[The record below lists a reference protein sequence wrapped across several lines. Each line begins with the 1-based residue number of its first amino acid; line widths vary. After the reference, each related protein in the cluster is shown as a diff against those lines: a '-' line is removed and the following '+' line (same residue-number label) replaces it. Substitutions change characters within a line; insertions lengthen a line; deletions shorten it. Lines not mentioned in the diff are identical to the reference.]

1 MKNMMKKALSV
12 IIALAMILVPM
23 SVFAAT
29 GDYDE
34 PYQLSTTSV
43 RFYVEVAPEATVWI
57 QADDYNNSIVEV
69 GYATG
74 TDYFLQYGR
83 QSVYP
88 EADGTA
94 SLTLSGYDMFSVYNY
109 GTETIYVY
117 MSLTAGAPVD
127 TTGTM
132 DDPKEVTLAA
142 NMFGG
147 VGAYEE
153 VALEADN
160 QGYWFTCTAPADGI
174 ITVEVN
180 ALDADYNYIG
190 WMYNVTNATTYSYGD
205 THWSDEE
212 NPVYYE
218 EWEVKA
224 GDELVVFASTYDP
237 TSWSNPAGTVAVNFT
252 FDGVGSS
259 YYPEVLDATGSYA
272 TYITAGSWGY
282 YYTWTATEAG
292 TVTVAMDDASG
303 WQYSVMVEPAAEDAA
318 WYYGDLHT
326 YADEPVVASES
337 VEVAAGDIVT
347 VNVCT
352 FDAADMWNAPAGTV
366 NWTLSFVAGSTG
378 DGGDGD
384 QGGEDIGGGDTGEDV
399 NYAISGDVLVVGEN
413 VCVVDGGYQYTL
425 YAFEPTET
433 GKYTITSNDSLLGN
447 LGGTWHYYQ
456 DPTADNV
463 NSSTLVWECT
473 SVGQSAIIAVM
484 ANTNIANITITRED
498 LDTSDEV
505 QWTVYDNTT
514 TPAPF
519 EYEGDASELVPVDI
533 ENDIIDSAV
542 LGEDGY
548 YHLNSPDG
556 PILYANLNDGIQ
568 SLAAIIGYGKL
579 SAVYYDDESGA
590 VVAKVDYT
598 EAVTEYINCAYVD
611 DSGALYYP
619 LTADLIEMFQ
629 EVGATNEWYDGYTWV
644 HDSAD
649 AWMFACYYV
658 ETVPGGSNEGNEG
671 GDNAGDNNTGSGDA
685 VADPEIPNTGNE
697 AFGVAIAMMA
707 TVAALGATAVV
718 TKKSK
723 RVK

>member
-1 MKNMMKKALSV
+1 MKNMMKKTLSV

-23 SVFAAT
+23 SVFAAEGDPVAIPSYEYSIYSGDTVTVGAGETVVFEMNLEYNT
-29 GDYDE
+29 GVYDFVVEGEGDFTVSVCTEGTTEAYAEGAPVAAVNGKVETTITGYESTQYYCAFIITNNSTESVDYTCTVSFPEGTQSNPKALTLAVGDSAQVTVPAGSQYYVAVTLPQMYVE
-34 PYQLSTTSV
+34 YQLTITGNTGFGYSGGMGMPNWDTNGSYTTN
-43 RFYVEVAPEATVWI
+43 VASYWGPASFAIINNTDSEQTYTLAL
-57 QADDYNNSIVEV
+57 ADVPKPLGSQYNPDVLPMNTTTTNTL
-69 GYATG
+69 AG
-74 TDYFLQYGR
+74 TDYWYTWTAEEAGTFTFTIENDLCVNGWTYIVEHGVDSYFYSTAWNEYEYATCEFDVAAGDVVNVCVSIPTYNSEYG
-83 QSVYP
+83 SW
-88 EADGTA
+88 D
-94 SLTLSGYDMFSVYNY
+94 
-109 GTETIYVY
+109 
-117 MSLTAGAPVD
+117 
-127 TTGTM
+127 
-132 DDPKEVTLAA
+132 
-142 NMFGG
+142 
-147 VGAYEE
+147 AYS
-153 VALEADN
+153 
-160 QGYWFTCTAPADGI
+160 
-174 ITVEVN
+174 
-180 ALDADYNYIG
+180 
-190 WMYNVTNATTYSYGD
+190 YSYGD
-205 THWSDEE
+205 
-212 NPVYYE
+212 
-218 EWEVKA
+218 
-224 GDELVVFASTYDP
+224 VVFTTA
-237 TSWSNPAGTVAVNFT
+237 FT
-252 FDGVGSS
+252 TESSSGDSGDVG
-259 YYPEVLDATGSYA
+259 
-272 TYITAGSWGY
+272 
-282 YYTWTATEAG
+282 
-292 TVTVAMDDASG
+292 
-303 WQYSVMVEPAAEDAA
+303 
-318 WYYGDLHT
+318 GDNG
-326 YADEPVVASES
+326 DNGDS
-337 VEVAAGDIVT
+337 GDI
-347 VNVCT
+347 
-352 FDAADMWNAPAGTV
+352 
-366 NWTLSFVAGSTG
+366 
-378 DGGDGD
+378 
-384 QGGEDIGGGDTGEDV
+384 GGDTGEDV

-456 DPTADNV
+456 APTADNV

-514 TPAPF
+514 TPVPF
-519 EYEGDASELVPVDI
+519 EYEGDTSELVPVDI

-548 YHLNSPDG
+548 YHLNSADG
-556 PILYANLNDGIQ
+556 PILYANLNEVNLQ

-579 SAVYYDDESGA
+579 SAVYYDDETGA

-611 DSGALYYP
+611 DTGALYYP

-671 GDNAGDNNTGSGDA
+671 DNNTGN
-685 VADPEIPNTGNE
+685 VADPEIPNTGAE
-697 AFGVAIAMMA
+697 TLGVAIAMMA